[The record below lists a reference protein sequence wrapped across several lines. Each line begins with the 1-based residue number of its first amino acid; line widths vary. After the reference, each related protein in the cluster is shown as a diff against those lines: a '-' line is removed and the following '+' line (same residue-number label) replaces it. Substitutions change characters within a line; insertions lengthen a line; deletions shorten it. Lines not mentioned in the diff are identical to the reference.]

1 MPNISNAKNQHDSNK
16 GGRGMSQGNK
26 AGNNGQVLLLNTES
40 MDRETNNTSKMGG
53 QNTTT
58 GSNHKRMTSN
68 PNNYVKVQNSEVQS
82 AGTADAFS

>member
-53 QNTTT
+53 
-58 GSNHKRMTSN
+58 
-68 PNNYVKVQNSEVQS
+68 
-82 AGTADAFS
+82 